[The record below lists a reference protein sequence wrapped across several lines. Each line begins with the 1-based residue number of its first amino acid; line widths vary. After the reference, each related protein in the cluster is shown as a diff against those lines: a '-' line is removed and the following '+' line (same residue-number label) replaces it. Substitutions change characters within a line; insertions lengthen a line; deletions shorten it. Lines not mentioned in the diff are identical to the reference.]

1 MNVDRAVLTLAGS
14 TVLASLMLAWLV
26 NPYWLLLTAF
36 VGANLF
42 QASFT
47 GFCPAAIVFRKPDL
61 HSNVRSKPHEC
72 QKSTGIMRECS
83 RPKRASLPHP
93 RDAPVR
99 ACAHP
104 ARARQRA
111 PPSDSLPLVIEQGR
125 V

>member
-47 GFCPAAIVFRKPDL
+47 GFCPAAIVFRRFGLKTGPAF
-61 HSNVRSKPHEC
+61 EC
-72 QKSTGIMRECS
+72 PQQT
-83 RPKRASLPHP
+83 A
-93 RDAPVR
+93 
-99 ACAHP
+99 
-104 ARARQRA
+104 
-111 PPSDSLPLVIEQGR
+111 
-125 V
+125 